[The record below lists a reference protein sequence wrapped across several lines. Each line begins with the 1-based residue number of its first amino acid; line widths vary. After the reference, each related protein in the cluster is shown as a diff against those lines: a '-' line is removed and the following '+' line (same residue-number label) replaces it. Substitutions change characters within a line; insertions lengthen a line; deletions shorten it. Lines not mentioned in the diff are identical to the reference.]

1 MFACREGSGLRG
13 VDNHLA
19 PLIPF
24 AWSGVGW
31 NSYSSRKTER
41 ASECE
46 SQMGEWPMALDGLRL
61 GLMALG
67 YQQVIW
73 THLHCITHGV
83 FRLVIAYELEEYPCP
98 ACQQACKVA
107 IIAQGHLHCITHGV
121 FRLAIAYEFE
131 EYPGL

>member
-73 THLHCITHGV
+73 TTAGDD
-83 FRLVIAYELEEYPCP
+83 RKPGASAEKTSIASSSMS
-98 ACQQACKVA
+98 
-107 IIAQGHLHCITHGV
+107 
-121 FRLAIAYEFE
+121 
-131 EYPGL
+131 